1 MRYSVSIDV
10 PDLDAGVRFYTAAF
24 QFAETSRP
32 APSYV
37 VLRADDAE
45 IGLIEKA
52 PGTHP
57 AEGSSDVRRYDRHW
71 TPVHV
76 DFHVEE
82 FDTVL
87 AQVLAAGGKC
97 EQKFERGKHP
107 AVAFC
112 SDPFGNGF
120 CIIEKKGA

>member
-10 PDLDAGVRFYTAAF
+10 PDLDLGVGFYGAVF
-24 QFAETSRP
+24 GFVETSRP
-32 APSYV
+32 APSYA
-37 VLRADDAE
+37 VLKAGEAE

-52 PGTHP
+52 AGTHP
-57 AEGSSDVRRYDRHW
+57 APGSSDVRRYERHW

-76 DFHVEE
+76 DFYVAD
-82 FDTVL
+82 FDAAL
-87 AQVLAAGGKC
+87 ERVLAAGGKC

-120 CIIEKKGA
+120 CIIEKKGG

>member
-10 PDLDAGVRFYTAAF
+10 PDLDAGVSFYSAAF
-24 QFAETSRP
+24 QFVEASRP

-37 VLRADDAE
+37 VLEAGEAR

-52 PGTHP
+52 PGSHP
-57 AEGSSDVRRYDRHW
+57 AQGSGDVRRYERHW

-82 FDTVL
+82 FDAVL
-87 AQVLAAGGKC
+87 ARVIAAGGKC

-120 CIIEKKGA
+120 CVIEEMGA